1 MDRCEGRVDYECGK
15 DINTNLEEPQVDPL
29 TNSKEIGTPAEV
41 QVQVLQTVKN
51 HQHLK

>member
-1 MDRCEGRVDYECGK
+1 MDRCEGLVDYECGK

-29 TNSKEIGTPAEV
+29 TNSKEIETPAEV
-41 QVQVLQTVKN
+41 QVQVLQTVKK